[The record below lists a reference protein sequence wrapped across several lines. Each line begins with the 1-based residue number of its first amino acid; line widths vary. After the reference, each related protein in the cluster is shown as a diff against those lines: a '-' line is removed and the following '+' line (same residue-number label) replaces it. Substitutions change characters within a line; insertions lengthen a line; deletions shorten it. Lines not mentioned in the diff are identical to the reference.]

1 MGSNVYQDTFGKKH
15 NNSPNFFSKMLHY
28 GVGAARVISS
38 VGEGLAGNPMG
49 FVNAAEQFGNLV
61 KDKVD
66 GKMGGRL

>member
-1 MGSNVYQDTFGKKH
+1 MFIKTRLAKTQQMSKL
-15 NNSPNFFSKMLHY
+15 FSKMLHY

-66 GKMGGRL
+66 GKMDGRL

>member
-1 MGSNVYQDTFGKKH
+1 MGTNVYQDTFGKKH

-49 FVNAAEQFGNLV
+49 FC
-61 KDKVD
+61 
-66 GKMGGRL
+66 

>member
-1 MGSNVYQDTFGKKH
+1 MGTNAYQDTFGKSTTTVKT
-15 NNSPNFFSKMLHY
+15 FQQMLHY

-66 GKMGGRL
+66 GKMDGRL